1 MKRLRRRINF
11 FLSFFSFLIE
21 GIFVFSKYFE
31 GISKRMAMDQFLL
44 QRCSN
49 ERGGE
54 RKFIMGRLITN
65 LE

>member
-21 GIFVFSKYFE
+21 GIFVFSKYFK

-54 RKFIMGRLITN
+54 RKFIMGRLIMN

>member
-21 GIFVFSKYFE
+21 GIFVFSKYFK
-31 GISKRMAMDQFLL
+31 GISKMAMDQFLL